1 MSQFFKPVLAA
12 MVLGGCVTTVS
23 AQSNLTLYGLV
34 DLSLGQYQAAGAVKD
49 KKVDNGNM
57 TTSFWGLSGVEDL
70 GGGLKAK
77 FAIESFFRPAS
88 GDAGRFGAD
97 AFWSRKSHVGL
108 ESARLGSVTLGRN
121 STLMFVSTL
130 KFNPFG
136 DSFGFSPSIR
146 QYFVLGGL
154 LGDSGWS
161 NTVAY
166 SSPKMA
172 GLSVDAMVTT
182 SDAAPTLGRNSSV
195 SAGYAYGPFAIALT
209 WQEVKNGIPTASLPA
224 GFKNQKAGQVGASL
238 DAQVA
243 KLYAQWGKIKTDAT
257 TDSENTLYQLGA
269 AVPVLANGKV
279 LLAYGHSNTDTGAAT
294 STVRKIATLGY
305 DHNLSRRT
313 DLYGVV
319 MLDSKTGLAR
329 GTTYAVGMRHKF

>member
-12 MVLGGCVTTVS
+12 MVLGACVTTVS
-23 AQSNLTLYGLV
+23 AQSSLTLYGLV
-34 DLSLGQYQAAGAVKD
+34 DLSVGEYQAAGAVKN

-70 GGGLKAK
+70 GGGLTAK
-77 FAIESFFRPAS
+77 FAIESFFRPAT
-88 GDAGRFGAD
+88 GEAGRFGTD
-97 AFWSRKSHVGL
+97 AFWSRKSYVGL
-108 ESARLGSVTLGRN
+108 ESAQLGTMTLGRN

-166 SSPKMA
+166 YSPKMS
-172 GLSVDAMVTT
+172 GLNVDAMVTT
-182 SDAAPTLGRNSSV
+182 SDAAPALGRNSSV
-195 SAGYAYGPFAIALT
+195 SASYASGPFAMALT
-209 WQEVKNGIPTASLPA
+209 WQEVKNGVPVAPA
-224 GFKNQKAGQVGASL
+224 GFKSQKATQVGASF
-238 DAQVA
+238 DAKVA
-243 KLYAQWGKIKTDAT
+243 KFYAQWGKIKTDAT
-257 TDSENTLYQLGA
+257 VDSDNSLYQLGA

-279 LLAYGHSNTDTGAAT
+279 LLAYGHSDTDTGAAT
-294 STVRKIATLGY
+294 TTVRKVTTLGY
-305 DHNLSRRT
+305 DHNLSKRT

-329 GTTYAVGMRHKF
+329 GTSYAVGMRHRF